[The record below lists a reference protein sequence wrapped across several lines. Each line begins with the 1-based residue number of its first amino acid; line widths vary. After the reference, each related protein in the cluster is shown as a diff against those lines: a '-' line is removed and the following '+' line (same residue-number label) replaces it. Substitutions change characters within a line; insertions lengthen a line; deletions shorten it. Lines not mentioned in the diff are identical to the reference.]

1 MVCLMCDRAGA
12 WGVGGVPSSGG
23 VFFPFLLL
31 ACVSKPLRWK
41 GKLGKGKGL
50 LVQWNANML
59 KGHRPKSTTNHR
71 LEAKYNLRICVLKG

>member
-1 MVCLMCDRAGA
+1 MCDRAGA

-59 KGHRPKSTTNHR
+59 KDTDLKAQPTTDWKQN
-71 LEAKYNLRICVLKG
+71 IT